1 MEAKKL
7 MAEEGIIVEQDLSKE
22 AKIKEAEAQAAKE
35 AEQLVNQEL
44 QKAEGVTLDTLTD
57 EGNIL
62 GSGTND

>member
-35 AEQLVNQEL
+35 AE
-44 QKAEGVTLDTLTD
+44 
-57 EGNIL
+57 
-62 GSGTND
+62 

>member
-62 GSGTND
+62 GGTND